1 MRIFIRILV
10 GLFAL
15 AGGVAW
21 TVLLGGVAQ
30 FGMAMGGAG
39 DGAGTANG
47 SDPVGTLLAGII
59 WLVPMAGFVF
69 MLLGALDVLKG
80 TLRRV
85 GYWYALFF
93 LLIATVVLL
102 LLYPGVRILKWI
114 GLACLLMAVLWGYAF
129 RQKAGAGADG
139 STV

>member
-39 DGAGTANG
+39 DGAGTASG
-47 SDPVGTLLAGII
+47 SDPAGTLLAGIV
-59 WLVPMAGFVF
+59 WLVPLAGFVF

-85 GYWYALFF
+85 GYWYALVF

-102 LLYPGVRILKWI
+102 LLYPGVHILKWI
-114 GLACLLMAVLWGYAF
+114 GVACLLMAVLWGYAF
-129 RQKAGAGADG
+129 NEKTA
-139 STV
+139 STPP